1 MVSDNNFKKLKNVIL
16 IQSNTIM
23 MIANSSICLDNDI
36 HLIQDNLISSRFI
49 HELGVFINSS

>member
-1 MVSDNNFKKLKNVIL
+1 M
-16 IQSNTIM
+16 T
-23 MIANSSICLDNDI
+23 ANLSICLDNDI

>member
-23 MIANSSICLDNDI
+23 MTANASICLDNDI